1 MDFTSLLFYQF
12 YVPHLRYTG
21 RKEPMEHSAYYILT
35 QCPDGVFEAVPVQ
48 AWYNF
53 TPDID
58 YATLNDEEVEHEFS
72 KRDRTLNHFVTKY
85 KLGVQMELDPDSKV
99 KRQDE
104 DHGLV
109 IPHLVHPFIC
119 RIFKSVFTLRK
130 FESKTKRNL
139 CLSTKFSHQKI
150 R

>member
-1 MDFTSLLFYQF
+1 ML
-12 YVPHLRYTG
+12 LRYTG

-109 IPHLVHPFIC
+109 IHHIYFTHLSAEFLKS
-119 RIFKSVFTLRK
+119 IFNLRK
-130 FESKTKRNL
+130 FESKIFLHSALRSSFRTQ
-139 CLSTKFSHQKI
+139 SKI
-150 R
+150 

>member
-1 MDFTSLLFYQF
+1 MGFTSLLFCQF
-12 YVPHLRYTG
+12 HVPHLRYTG

-72 KRDRTLNHFVTKY
+72 KRDRTLNHFATKY

-99 KRQDE
+99 KRQDD

-119 RIFKSVFTLRK
+119 RISKSVFTQ
-130 FESKTKRNL
+130 RNL
-139 CLSTKFSHQKI
+139 SLKFSHSHCVKS
-150 R
+150 RNFT